1 MMMDARTDRHAHL
14 DLLDQVADSEA
25 ERLEVRRILGELA
38 AQDDAAL
45 LAEHELDTHIRHV
58 RAAVYPIRYRA
69 CANGPCAQGRKLC
82 PTPQACQVSTE
93 PADGIADEADAPR
106 PPMRR
111 GDAPRLILLGLASWA
126 AVAGALYAMGVRL

>member
-25 ERLEVRRILGELA
+25 ERLEVRRILSELA
-38 AQDDAAL
+38 AQDDDATL

-58 RAAVYPIRYRA
+58 RAAVYPIRHRA

-82 PTPQACQVSTE
+82 PTPQACQVSAE
-93 PADGIADEADAPR
+93 PDAPR
-106 PPMRR
+106 PPLKR
-111 GDAPRLILLGLASWA
+111 GDGPRVLAMLGLAVAIVLGIA
-126 AVAGALYAMGVRL
+126 AAGVWL